1 MNELINIFGEDA
13 AKDLIEGL
21 EIGPYYED
29 DIMAGALFYVK
40 RNNEVLAS
48 HKTDLKAFSLE
59 NYSDIK
65 VLINSIETDIKNLKT
80 NYHTQNV
87 SGSKPLI
94 EIIIQLGTQIYNTAA
109 TEEKVN
115 RFETDFWFVR
125 LRSLLQNDQ
134 SKTRKQFIQLA
145 VYWYILVE
153 IEGHTESEVIEK
165 LSKDKGKMKGIADKW
180 DVDNLAGFVERL
192 HYIAST
198 KQIEHFIKI
207 VKESNASKDIQNQI
221 IEQLL
226 ESDILEVW

>member
-1 MNELINIFGEDA
+1 MNELIKIFGEDA
-13 AKDLIEGL
+13 AKNLIEGL
-21 EIGPYYED
+21 NIKTCYED
-29 DIMAGALFYVK
+29 CNITGALFYVK
-40 RNNEVLAS
+40 HENEVLAS
-48 HKTDLKAFSLE
+48 YQSNLKEFFSE
-59 NYSDIK
+59 EYSDYEN
-65 VLINSIETDIKNLKT
+65 LINSIDSDIKALKSE
-80 NYHTQNV
+80 NYMKNV
-87 SGSKPLI
+87 SKPLI

-221 IEQLL
+221 IEQLMQ
-226 ESDILEVW
+226 SDILEVW